1 MNDKQKIIVKS
12 EQAKTRLDVFLS
24 EEMSITRSQVKK
36 MIDRSQVLVNGELPT
51 KAGERVHDK
60 DEVEVKSSLEV
71 KPKEIIEKEQKIFDI
86 EIVEETKDFVVV
98 NKPAGL
104 LVHPTE
110 ANEPNTL
117 TSYLVKKYPKI
128 IKVGDSEV
136 RPGIVHRLD
145 KEASGLMVVAK
156 TQKMFEHLKK
166 QFQART
172 VYKEYGV
179 LVYGNIDKRHDV
191 IDFDIDRGKTGQM
204 VSRPK
209 MDKMKLKNVGKD
221 QPGKGSLTEFWKEK
235 ELIRFT
241 LLKVKIHSGRTHQ
254 IRVHMYAFN
263 HPVVGD
269 KIYYNKN
276 LVKKSD
282 KALNRLFLHSRKLCF
297 NNLKD
302 EEVCFESNLP
312 EELSSYLEK
321 LK

>member
-1 MNDKQKIIVKS
+1 MNNKAKFTVKS
-12 EQAKTRLDVFLS
+12 IQAKTRLDIFLS
-24 EEMSITRSQVKK
+24 EEMGITRSQVKRL
-36 MIDRSQVLVNGELPT
+36 IDRAQVFVNGELPN
-51 KAGERVHDK
+51 KAGDRVKYKDK
-60 DEVEVKSSLEV
+60 IEVKMTQDT
-71 KPKEIIEKEQKIFDI
+71 KPEIIAVEDTKNLDI
-86 EIVEETKDFVVV
+86 EIIVENKDYLVV

-110 ANEPNTL
+110 ANEPDTL
-117 TSYLVKKYPKI
+117 AFRLLEKYPEIK
-128 IKVGDSEV
+128 KVGDSEV

-145 KEASGLMVVAK
+145 KEASGLLVVAR
-156 TQKMFEHLKK
+156 TQKMFDHLKK
-166 QFQART
+166 QFQSRE
-172 VYKEYGV
+172 VYKEYSV

-221 QPGKGSLTEFWKEK
+221 QPGKDALTEFWKE
-235 ELIRFT
+235 EEYIRFT
-241 LLKVKIHSGRTHQ
+241 LLKVKIHTGRTHQ

-276 LVKKSD
+276 LIKKSD
-282 KALNRLFLHSRKLCF
+282 KALSRLFLHSRKLCF
-297 NNLKD
+297 KNLKD
-302 EEVCFESNLP
+302 KEECFEIDLP
-312 EELSSYLEK
+312 TELKSYLEK